1 MPPSIYKANA
11 MLRVFYALWPDQ
23 RSSQAL
29 HQLALEIARSRGGR
43 ATRERNL
50 HVTVAFVGAIHRGL
64 LPALCVA
71 GKHAVDASRAFTLA
85 LDRLGGA
92 GRDGIAW
99 LAPSTMPAEVV
110 ALHGA
115 LAEALTQRGFPIES
129 RPFRPHVTL
138 ARRCSRPVASGDAS
152 PVSWW
157 VDRLALVVSTPASE
171 GSHYETLAE
180 WRLPEPLDQVV
191 GTV

>member
-1 MPPSIYKANA
+1 MPPSTLKPNA

-23 RSSQAL
+23 PSSQAL
-29 HQLALEIARSRGGR
+29 HQLALQVARSREGR
-43 ATRERNL
+43 ATREQSL
-50 HVTVAFVGAIHRGL
+50 HVTVAFVGAVDRDR

-71 GKHAVDASRAFTLA
+71 GSHAADTSCPFRLV

-99 LAPSTMPAEVV
+99 LAPSTMPTEVV
-110 ALHGA
+110 VLHGTLAQA
-115 LAEALTQRGFPIES
+115 LAQRGFPIER

-138 ARRCSRPVASGDAS
+138 ARRCSRSAASSDAS
-152 PVSWW
+152 AVSWW
-157 VDRLALVVSTPASE
+157 VDRLALVVSTPASD
-171 GSHYETLAE
+171 GSHYQTLAE
-180 WRLPEPLDQVV
+180 WRLPAPLDQAV